1 MNNRR
6 TDAQMTSLTCVLVC
20 LSLLKLSIVVQNVIL
35 DNTRIVGPGLDA
47 ILHMSRIGF
56 NFELTL
62 CEVRR
67 LNQFQT
73 AN

>member
-1 MNNRR
+1 MINRR
-6 TDAQMTSLTCVLVC
+6 TDAQMMSLTCVLVC
-20 LSLLKLSIVVQNVIL
+20 LSLLKLSIVVKNIIL
-35 DNTRIVGPGLDA
+35 DNTRIVVPGLDA
-47 ILHMSRIGF
+47 ILHMSRIEF
-56 NFELTL
+56 SAKLNL